1 MTKLP
6 SYNSNEKWYYC
17 DNCKRWIPM
26 IPTTNIDTKCDWCG
40 KELSYVY
47 NVNDTDYNVGVILTE
62 EEKDYLK
69 MLFEMGDVAM
79 NHIDNNNGYYNL
91 SFGQNDVF
99 RLKEKLG
106 LV

>member
-1 MTKLP
+1 MLD
-6 SYNSNEKWYYC
+6 EKWYYC
-17 DNCKRWIPM
+17 DNCKQWKHIVPQNM
-26 IPTTNIDTKCDWCG
+26 STNAKVKCDICG
-40 KELSYVY
+40 
-47 NVNDTDYNVGVILTE
+47 NDLTCQYGIEYTQINNIEVELTE

-91 SFGQNDVF
+91 SFDQNDVF

>member
-1 MTKLP
+1 MLD
-6 SYNSNEKWYYC
+6 EKWYYC
-17 DNCKRWIPM
+17 DNCKRWEHIVPQNM
-26 IPTTNIDTKCDWCG
+26 STNADVRCPACG
-40 KELSYVY
+40 NKLSCQDSIECTQI
-47 NVNDTDYNVGVILTE
+47 NDIEVGLTE

-69 MLFEMGDVAM
+69 MLFEMGDVVM

-91 SFGQNDVF
+91 SFDRNDVF